1 MIIRRRGVDDTFADF
16 KVCRKRVEQVGR
28 FLIQNHPGFTHHQ
41 ITFSQINCDL
51 LPEDGVL
58 TNIPTLEDPE
68 SFSATD
74 EGAMTRDL
82 LQEDTEQH
90 PPDVAFVITNYI
102 RPPQEN
108 EIRNALDPVKWPTIY
123 PEPINEFDAISGLA
137 SLAFV
142 KLFPLGKADPTRKGC
157 RHDLTELI
165 ASNHLMK
172 YAEIDCTKQP
182 DHAHP
187 NGYFYY
193 PFAEHERFSFWM
205 VDRIR
210 RHRALTQCSVFL
222 KQNPQEAALSM
233 EELKVMATNGQLD
246 SVIGKIYAYSS
257 NVTGSDAYWAKRG
270 RELEAVMQQKGFG
283 TAFLRLVLLIII
295 GTTSIV

>member
-1 MIIRRRGVDDTFADF
+1 MIIRRRRVDDTFADF

-123 PEPINEFDAISGLA
+123 PEP
-137 SLAFV
+137 
-142 KLFPLGKADPTRKGC
+142 
-157 RHDLTELI
+157 
-165 ASNHLMK
+165 
-172 YAEIDCTKQP
+172 
-182 DHAHP
+182 
-187 NGYFYY
+187 
-193 PFAEHERFSFWM
+193 
-205 VDRIR
+205 
-210 RHRALTQCSVFL
+210 
-222 KQNPQEAALSM
+222 
-233 EELKVMATNGQLD
+233 
-246 SVIGKIYAYSS
+246 
-257 NVTGSDAYWAKRG
+257 
-270 RELEAVMQQKGFG
+270 
-283 TAFLRLVLLIII
+283 
-295 GTTSIV
+295 